1 MPGPGEYR
9 PDSSQGITHIEDLP
23 KPKIRCQSRNYR
35 RRPCPRCGRHYRD
48 RRVRRTLHDLGNPLT
63 GRPRELIVI
72 YSQHYC
78 TRCRKYFNADMT
90 DLAAPG
96 SHSTKRVVDTA
107 IRLVIEDGLPY
118 RAASWGLWRDH
129 RVFVPYATIQNW
141 VEDGGEKA
149 QRRIPTDYLDWALSD
164 FSGYIAADE
173 LYDGPFCVLSI
184 VDNRTFKRLSYHVL
198 DRDPTQVDI
207 EAFFRRFRQ
216 ALEARGL
223 TVQGITT
230 DGSTLYPEP
239 IAAVFGA
246 VPHQVCQFHIL
257 HEVNKAVL
265 SAVAQERKRLAAG
278 TPNCRGA
285 VPARRRPSVPLGARS
300 GSSRRWV
307 SCLRHRYLF
316 VQRRLSPSERATLQR
331 ISRGW
336 PQLRRL
342 PLADGG
348 GLPVVRSTVPD
359 GDGVGQVGTAPGT
372 VTAVRP
378 AAEGAQKLLAP
389 GLEKAWC
396 SWTSDCSAR
405 RPTRWSVATVATA
418 KCRRRCTGFGRSG
431 RSRAGWRWT
440 CCGSNTP
447 KAAPRRPRPCT
458 RRGRHDAIARY
469 PCYSLGRLPG

>member
-1 MPGPGEYR
+1 M
-9 PDSSQGITHIEDLP
+9 
-23 KPKIRCQSRNYR
+23 
-35 RRPCPRCGRHYRD
+35 
-48 RRVRRTLHDLGNPLT
+48 RRTLHDLGNPLT

-72 YSQHYC
+72 YSQHCC

-96 SHSTKRVVDTA
+96 SHSTKPVVDTA
-107 IRLVIEDGLPY
+107 VRLVIEDGLPY
-118 RAASWGLWRDH
+118 RAASWSLWHNH

-207 EAFFRRFRQ
+207 EAFLRRFRQ

-257 HEVNKAVL
+257 HEVNKAIL

-278 TPNCRGA
+278 APKLPRGRPSSKA
-285 VPARRRPSVPLGARS
+285 AKRAARRKKRIKQKVGELFA
-300 GSSRRWV
+300 
-307 SCLRHRYLF
+307 HRYLF

-336 PQLRRL
+336 PQLHSLRGL
-342 PLADGG
+342 IGG
-348 GLPVVRSTVPD
+348 GLPVVRSAVPD
-359 GDGVGQVGTAPGT
+359 GHSVGQAGEAAGAVA
-372 VTAVRP
+372 AVRP
-378 AAEGAQKLLAP
+378 AAEGAQEAARRRGWRRP
-389 GLEKAWC
+389 WC
-396 SWTSDCSAR
+396 SWTSGCSAQ
-405 RPTRWSVATVATA
+405 RPTRWNVAIVATA
-418 KCRRRCTGFGRSG
+418 RCRRRCTGFGRSG

-440 CCGSNTP
+440 CCGSSTP
-447 KAAPRRPRPCT
+447 KAGLRPPRFCT

-469 PCYSLGRLPG
+469 PCYSLNLYRITLEKTN

>member
-9 PDSSQGITHIEDLP
+9 PDPSQGITRIEDLP

-35 RRPCPRCGRHYRD
+35 RRLCPRCGQSAYRD

-96 SHSTKRVVDTA
+96 SHYTKRVVDTA
-107 IRLVIEDGLPY
+107 VRLVIEDGLPY
-118 RAASWGLWRDH
+118 RAASWSLWCDH

-198 DRDPTQVDI
+198 DRDPTQVDV

-246 VPHQVCQFHIL
+246 VPHQVCQFHVL

-278 TPNCRGA
+278 APKLPRG
-285 VPARRRPSVPLGARS
+285 RPSSKEAKRAARQKRIEQKVGELFGA
-300 GSSRRWV
+300 
-307 SCLRHRYLF
+307 CYLF

-331 ISRGW
+331 IAAAGRNCAACA
-336 PQLRRL
+336 
-342 PLADGG
+342 ADGG

-378 AAEGAQKLLAP
+378 AAEGAQEAAGAGVGEGAVFLDERLLGAMSNAVER
-389 GLEKAWC
+389 GN
-396 SWTSDCSAR
+396 R
-405 RPTRWSVATVATA
+405 RYRKMQKTVYRVRTQRAIE
-418 KCRRRCTGFGRSG
+418 GRLALDLL
-431 RSRAGWRWT
+431 RSST
-440 CCGSNTP
+440 
-447 KAAPRRPRPCT
+447 PRPCPDDQDPAQGEGGMM
-458 RRGRHDAIARY
+458 R
-469 PCYSLGRLPG
+469 

>member
-9 PDSSQGITHIEDLP
+9 PDPSQGITRIEDLP

-35 RRPCPRCGRHYRD
+35 RRLCPRCGQSAYRD

-96 SHSTKRVVDTA
+96 SHYTKRVVDTA
-107 IRLVIEDGLPY
+107 VRLVIEDGLPY
-118 RAASWGLWRDH
+118 RAASWSLSARSPRLRSLRHDPELGRG
-129 RVFVPYATIQNW
+129 R
-141 VEDGGEKA
+141 GEKA

-198 DRDPTQVDI
+198 DRDPTQVDV

-246 VPHQVCQFHIL
+246 VPHQVCQFHVL

-278 TPNCRGA
+278 APKLPRG
-285 VPARRRPSVPLGARS
+285 RPSSKAAKRAAGRKKRIEQKVGELFAQ
-300 GSSRRWV
+300 
-307 SCLRHRYLF
+307 RYLF

-336 PQLRRL
+336 PQLRSLR
-342 PLADGG
+342 LADGG
-348 GLPVVRSTVPD
+348 GLPVVRSAVPD
-359 GDGVGQVGTAPGT
+359 GDGVGQVGTATGT

-378 AAEGAQKLLAP
+378 AAEGAKKLLAP
-389 GLEKAWC
+389 GLEKALVFLDERLLGA
-396 SWTSDCSAR
+396 TSNAVERGNR
-405 RPTRWSVATVATA
+405 RYRKMQKTVYRVRTQ
-418 KCRRRCTGFGRSG
+418 
-431 RSRAGWRWT
+431 RA
-440 CCGSNTP
+440 
-447 KAAPRRPRPCT
+447 
-458 RRGRHDAIARY
+458 IE
-469 PCYSLGRLPG
+469 GRLALDLLREQHAQGRAQTTKTLHKARAA